1 MPRLPRHRDAPRRIG
16 TERQGQGLHSKGEA
30 GQSRGEE
37 VLYNALELNSN
48 RSYKKKETN
57 KNESTY

>member
-1 MPRLPRHRDAPRRIG
+1 MGDATPTQAPRRA
-16 TERQGQGLHSKGEA
+16 GLAQKGNGKGMHSKGEA

-48 RSYKKKETN
+48 RSYKKKGD
-57 KNESTY
+57 K

>member
-1 MPRLPRHRDAPRRIG
+1 MGNATPAQAPQRAG
-16 TERQGQGLHSKGEA
+16 LAQKGKGKGLHSKGEA

-48 RSYKKKETN
+48 RFYKKKGD
-57 KNESTY
+57 K